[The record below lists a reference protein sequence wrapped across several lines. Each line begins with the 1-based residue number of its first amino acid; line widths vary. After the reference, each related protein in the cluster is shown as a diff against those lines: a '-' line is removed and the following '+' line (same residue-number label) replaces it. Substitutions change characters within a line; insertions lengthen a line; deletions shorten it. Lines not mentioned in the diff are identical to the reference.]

1 MERFLEDLS
10 ALVLG
15 AASWNRMIHVER
27 LPQGVSATIFD
38 AQETEG
44 AGSTGVGK
52 SMVLAALGCPTTFH
66 CALGRD
72 EYAALIKAACEK
84 RGIGMIVDDQDAPT
98 PRHVNIMDRQGGRY
112 SIFLSNGPVDPAIDE
127 ARLAPVIQSA
137 RTIFLSLSNSSKQIL
152 PLLRGTQAEI
162 LLDLHDYDGENP
174 WYDDF
179 IACADVLQLS
189 DVGLENPEAV
199 IATLLSGRA
208 RQVVLTKGAA
218 GASIYTAEG
227 RLDIPAWPAVMVD
240 SNGAGDAFSVAL
252 WLGQRSGLGLSEAGK
267 FAAAAAA
274 FAIEDASLFPAS
286 VTVADIAA
294 RAAKA

>member
-10 ALVLG
+10 ASVLG

-127 ARLAPVIQSA
+127 ARLGQLAGMFWQGKAGAMVAGYKANHPGYSPGDLMVRMWSDAMRMGQIELAEAQVRAGTAPVWMYLFEWESPVLPYLKSA
-137 RTIFLSLSNSSKQIL
+137 HGIDGSFYFDNTEVLPITQGNPTAARLAQKTSKAWTNFAKAGKPAAPGL
-152 PLLRGTQAEI
+152 P
-162 LLDLHDYDGENP
+162 
-174 WYDDF
+174 
-179 IACADVLQLS
+179 
-189 DVGLENPEAV
+189 
-199 IATLLSGRA
+199 
-208 RQVVLTKGAA
+208 K
-218 GASIYTAEG
+218 
-227 RLDIPAWPAVMVD
+227 WPAYTLDKRETMILANTSRIERDPMGADRELRVKLGVM
-240 SNGAGDAFSVAL
+240 S
-252 WLGQRSGLGLSEAGK
+252 
-267 FAAAAAA
+267 
-274 FAIEDASLFPAS
+274 
-286 VTVADIAA
+286 
-294 RAAKA
+294 